1 MKKWYLAFSVLAVF
15 FSCGDPSIDN
25 PGDDQSASGG
35 QTNTEEVFMTDGVNN
50 FTVRDID
57 SLKYTYNKP
66 IEPGL
71 YFMPRVDRV
80 SINLLPVESWE
91 KLFPIHP
98 TFVDPIHVQTTW
110 GVAHRTEFCKI
121 STGARPFEVTQVEN
135 GKMVF
140 IPIDG
145 NCSNCIMELMK
156 KHEGGVFTLCA
167 EEKFLSLLS
176 EQNGE
181 INSSGITLKVLTDEQ
196 LTFLETVFGK

>member
-1 MKKWYLAFSVLAVF
+1 MKKWYLILSVLTVLV
-15 FSCGDPSIDN
+15 SCE
-25 PGDDQSASGG
+25 
-35 QTNTEEVFMTDGVNN
+35 TNTTDTNGTDSSNTGDQPKKEETVMTDGVNN
-50 FTVRDID
+50 FTARAID

-66 IEPGL
+66 VDAGL

-80 SINLLPVESWE
+80 SINLLPLESWE

-110 GVAHRTEFCKI
+110 AVAHRTDYCKI
-121 STGARPFEVTQVEN
+121 STGARPFEITEVEN

-140 IPIDG
+140 IPLDG
-145 NCSNCIMELMK
+145 TCSNCIAELMK
-156 KHEGGVFTLCA
+156 KHEGGIFTLCA

-181 INSSGITLKVLTDEQ
+181 IKSSGITLKVLNDEQ
-196 LTFLETVFGK
+196 LNFLQSVFGN

>member
-1 MKKWYLAFSVLAVF
+1 MKKWYLAFAVLTAVI
-15 FSCGDPSIDN
+15 SCGNPSTDN
-25 PGDDQSASGG
+25 PGVDVAPTDTVKVVEEAGPGG
-35 QTNTEEVFMTDGVNN
+35 
-50 FTVRDID
+50 FTPREID

-80 SINLLPVESWE
+80 SINLLPVDSWE

-121 STGARPFEVTQVEN
+121 STGARPFEVTEVEN

-145 NCSNCIMELMK
+145 NCSNCITELMNRHK
-156 KHEGGVFTLCA
+156 DGVFTLCA

-181 INSSGITLKVLTDEQ
+181 INSSGIKLKVLTDEQ